1 MDARRAGLVVV
12 LVVVIATLGAPVGAQ
27 FGNPLGKLRPQPKTP
42 DRRVVQCGNITD
54 DDLEQLLKALEAERA
69 ARAAREAR
77 QAAAD
82 QRQKATEDAINQAGA
97 ERMMAAMAR
106 QDACEEAA
114 KAKDPRTKEA
124 DRLSDLRNRAQDRGD
139 EATADK
145 LGEQFAE
152 LTDAIEKAAKAAC
165 LDPACLA
172 RARQESP
179 LKKQIE
185 EMRAAAAKSSN
196 ADQKAMFEAQIPA
209 YLGMIEVEALNKC
222 GPAGAGA
229 MTADE
234 QARTDAAVA
243 AARRARDDEE
253 GTADQR
259 TAEQKKDDG
268 RIIDCA
274 CGVLG
279 GDAASIAISGASRQV
294 IEGRRGDL
302 GPVLKASGKCG
313 KV

>member
-1 MDARRAGLVVV
+1 MDARRVV
-12 LVVVIATLGAPVGAQ
+12 LVVVPMMVLAMIGAPPVDAQ

-54 DDLEQLLKALEAERA
+54 DDLDELLKALEAERA

-82 QRQKATEDAINQAGA
+82 QQQKATEDAINQAGA

-114 KAKDPRTKEA
+114 KAKDPRSKEA

-139 EATADK
+139 DATADR

-179 LKKQIE
+179 LKKQLD
-185 EMRAAAAKSSN
+185 EMRAAAAKSGN
-196 ADQKAMFEAQIPA
+196 ADQKAMIEAQIPA
-209 YLGMIEVEALNKC
+209 YLGMIEADALNRC

-243 AARRARDDEE
+243 
-253 GTADQR
+253 
-259 TAEQKKDDG
+259 
-268 RIIDCA
+268 C
-274 CGVLG
+274 L
-279 GDAASIAISGASRQV
+279 
-294 IEGRRGDL
+294 
-302 GPVLKASGKCG
+302 
-313 KV
+313 